1 MNMEMI
7 LGIIN
12 KRGFDYITRDQFG
25 YNYAIKDEL
34 FRTKDRDKYQRLI
47 IKCAANDN
55 YPFSYGGSGA
65 HIRDSYV
72 QSLSQVADLR
82 MDERS
87 FEPCILFLNGEY
99 WGLYEIR
106 EKVDDNDFTD
116 YYYDQDSVE
125 FLKTWG
131 KHLG

>member
-1 MNMEMI
+1 
-7 LGIIN
+7 
-12 KRGFDYITRDQFG
+12 
-25 YNYAIKDEL
+25 
-34 FRTKDRDKYQRLI
+34 
-47 IKCAANDN
+47 
-55 YPFSYGGSGA
+55 
-65 HIRDSYV
+65 
-72 QSLSQVADLR
+72 

-106 EKVDDNDFTD
+106 EKVDDRDFTD

-131 KHLG
+131 GTWADVLGDNQTDNSVFDSWDDIREFITTNDMSNEDNYNYAKSIYNMGSLIDYLF